1 MPDGPQPVSKQVS
14 SISRARSIANVFF
27 TTNSS
32 LTKYTFCFE
41 PAFQLGA
48 VCSFLIFTLFSFS
61 EIHICLPCLALLF
74 YIDIILVVNIYL
86 FYFLFF
92 VVKFI
97 FRFLSLFT
105 NIFSNFHFLLA
116 KARLKASLSHISFH
130 KHSPNFPLPSSSQ
143 YRISTFSLFSQ
154 PPVVTK

>member
-1 MPDGPQPVSKQVS
+1 MSRAELDNCGSNVVGSTYSWRFKSVRADCDGSFVSWPGDCCSPAGSLPDGPQPVSKQVS

-61 EIHICLPCLALLF
+61 KIHIFSPCLCPF
-74 YIDIILVVNIYL
+74 ILYWYYSICQYL
-86 FYFLFF
+86 FVLFL
-92 VVKFI
+92 I
-97 FRFLSLFT
+97 FCCK
-105 NIFSNFHFLLA
+105 I
-116 KARLKASLSHISFH
+116 HISFFVSFH
-130 KHSPNFPLPSSSQ
+130 EYF
-143 YRISTFSLFSQ
+143 F
-154 PPVVTK
+154 